1 MQSGNLSLP
10 LCVLCAL
17 CRVPFG
23 QNAVRSVSVPASGVR
38 VALRFAGLMS
48 PGAMAAIVG
57 LWLVLLLVAGL
68 PRVRGRWPEMR
79 GEIGMIGLLTLVF
92 CLFFWR
98 LLFEKGVEIPKGGG
112 DFNSFYYPLS
122 AFAAGQIQA
131 GHFPLWNP
139 HLYSGAPFAAD
150 YQAGALYP
158 PNLLIWAV
166 ARPFTYGA
174 FEALAVF
181 HVWWASVT
189 AYGFVRT
196 IGLRRAPS
204 LLAGV
209 TFAYGGFLT
218 AQLGH
223 APMIAVA
230 SWLPAVL
237 AALYCARK
245 GSLGWTVLAALGLTM
260 AILAGHPQVLLYVA
274 TAAIAYGLFLAW
286 AERPM
291 LAPVVLDGEGGAI
304 LAPEEIRPARV
315 PPGWLPA
322 WADDPPARH
331 WIGALVR
338 LGLMLVI
345 AVGLAAPLL
354 LPAEQLSRRS
364 VRASIGYENATQFSV
379 QPVALLQLI
388 LPKVFGDNP
397 TNYWGAFASG
407 EIWGYAG
414 VVALVLA
421 VVGVLW
427 RTRGARGHRL
437 FFAGLGM
444 VALLA
449 ALGPFTPLHGW
460 LYGFVPGYDRVRAAG
475 RLLLLY
481 DLAVAVLAAF
491 GLDALLDWLETR
503 HVASLDLATV
513 LHQVRRGLGIV
524 IAVLGLA
531 IIPLFYSLILRQDDP
546 VNRPVIAVD
555 GLNVLLII
563 LLATLALLWA
573 VERRGIGSRALAV
586 LATALVIVDLFSAT
600 AGFNPTTDNLLA
612 GFQQAAARQELRA
625 RTASAP
631 PFRIDTDDISDR
643 WQPSLAAIDGMDSV
657 SGAYNPLQ
665 LADYATFRERA
676 QSSRSS
682 ALYGLLNVAYVG
694 EPAEK
699 APPADW
705 QRALAG
711 EKVAFYQPSRPPLPR
726 AFVVG
731 AAEPVPNPGVAFDR
745 IKASDFD
752 PAKIVY
758 IQGAVAPANGDPGA
772 TPATVTRDGTDGV
785 TVRVTTRGAG
795 YLLLSDAYFPGWRAT
810 VDGRDAPVLQ
820 ADLAFR
826 AIYLPNG
833 GDHTVVF
840 RYRPRWWAIGW
851 GIAGLIA
858 LSTIALLIVPPV
870 VGRRRR

>member
-1 MQSGNLSLP
+1 M
-10 LCVLCAL
+10 
-17 CRVPFG
+17 
-23 QNAVRSVSVPASGVR
+23 
-38 VALRFAGLMS
+38 ALRFAGLMS
-48 PGAMAAIVG
+48 PVAMVVIGG
-57 LWLVLLLVAGL
+57 LWLALLVIAGL

-79 GEIGMIGLLTLVF
+79 GEVGMLGLLTLIF

-98 LLFEKGVEIPKGGG
+98 LLFEKGVAVPKGGG

-139 HLYSGAPFAAD
+139 YLYTGAPFAAD

-158 PNLLIWAV
+158 PNLLVWAV

-174 FEALAVF
+174 FEALATF

-189 AYGFVRT
+189 AYGFART

-204 LLAGV
+204 LLAGI
-209 TFAYGGFLT
+209 TFAYGGFMT

-230 SWLPAVL
+230 SWLPAIL
-237 AALYCARK
+237 AALYRARA
-245 GSLGWTVLAALGLTM
+245 GSLGWTAFAGLGLTM
-260 AILAGHPQVLLYVA
+260 AILAGHPQVVLYVL
-274 TAAIAYGLFLAW
+274 TAAVAYSAYLAW
-286 AERPM
+286 AARPM
-291 LAPVVLDGEGGAI
+291 RAPVIIEGEGGAV
-304 LAPEEIRPARV
+304 LTPAERR
-315 PPGWLPA
+315 GDDARRGRWPA
-322 WADDPPARH
+322 WSRDPLARH
-331 WIGALVR
+331 WGAAAAR
-338 LGLMLVI
+338 LGVMLMVG
-345 AVGLAAPLL
+345 VGLAAPLL

-364 VRASIGYENATQFSV
+364 VRAGIGYESATQFSV

-397 TNYWGAFASG
+397 TNYWSAFANG

-414 VVALVLA
+414 VATLVLA
-421 VVGVLW
+421 IIGVLW
-427 RTRGARGHRL
+427 RIREHQGHRL
-437 FFAGLGM
+437 FFVALGT
-444 VALLA
+444 VALLG

-481 DLAVAVLAAF
+481 DLAVAVLAAY
-491 GLDALLDWLETR
+491 GLDALRDWLDAR
-503 HVASLDLATV
+503 RAATPEFGAT
-513 LHQVRRGLGIV
+513 LRQVRRALGIV
-524 IAVLGLA
+524 VAALALG
-531 IIPLFYSLILRQDDP
+531 IIPLFYALILRQDDP

-563 LLATLALLWA
+563 LIATLALLWA
-573 VERRGIGSRALAV
+573 VERRGVGRGALAV
-586 LATALVIVDLFSAT
+586 LVVLLVVFDLFSAT
-600 AGFNPTTDNLLA
+600 AGFNPTADNLLA
-612 GFQQAAARQELRA
+612 GFQQPTARRELRA
-625 RTASAP
+625 RTASGP
-631 PFRIDTDDISDR
+631 PFRVDTDDISDR
-643 WQPSLAAIDGMDSV
+643 WQPSVAAIDGVDSI

-694 EPAEK
+694 FLAEK
-699 APPADW
+699 PAPAGW
-705 QRALAG
+705 QKAFAG
-711 EKVAFYQPSRPPLPR
+711 EKVTFYQPSRPPLPR

-731 AAEPVPNPGVAFDR
+731 AAESVPDPGAAFDR

-752 PAKIVY
+752 PTKVAY
-758 IQGAVAPANGDPGA
+758 LQGDVAATTADPGA
-772 TPATVTRDGTDGV
+772 TPAAVTRGGTDGV
-785 TVRVTTRGAG
+785 TVRVTTASAG
-795 YLLLSDAYFPGWRAT
+795 YLVLSDAYFPGWRAA
-810 VDGRDAPVLQ
+810 VDGRDASVLQ

-826 AIYLPNG
+826 AVYLPGG

-840 RYRPRWWAIGW
+840 RYRPRWWAAGW
-851 GIAGLIA
+851 AVAGLTA
-858 LSTIALLIVPPV
+858 LGTLALLIAPPLV
-870 VGRRRR
+870 RRRRR